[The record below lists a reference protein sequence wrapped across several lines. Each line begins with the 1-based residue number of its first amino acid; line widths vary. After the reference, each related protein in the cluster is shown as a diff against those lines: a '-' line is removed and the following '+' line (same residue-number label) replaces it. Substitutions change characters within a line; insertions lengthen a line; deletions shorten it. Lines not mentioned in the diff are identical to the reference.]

1 MHPFLAY
8 WVHDWSPFLYR
19 FTENFGIRYYGLAYL
34 AGFAAGWWL
43 LVRYAKKGLTPT
55 NAEQIGD
62 LMTALVVGVL
72 VGGRL
77 GYFVFYQPDTIWRDP
92 VTLLRVW
99 DGGMAS
105 HGGFIGVAIALWWC
119 GRSFR
124 LPWRHLGDLVVS
136 VAPAGIFFGRVANF
150 INGELWGKTSR
161 VPWAVIFPASAE
173 PGTPVEL
180 IAPRHPSQLYAA
192 ALEGLLLLGLTQWL
206 VWRTPLLRRSPGRI
220 AGVFLIGYAVVRMI
234 DEVFR
239 EPDAGV
245 SLLFGLSRGTFYSIF
260 LVGGG
265 LALILSPT
273 RPLAD
278 AKPAKVTPPAPRS

>member
-192 ALEGLLLLGLTQWL
+192 ALEGLVLLGLTQWL

-220 AGVFLIGYAVVRMI
+220 AGVFLIGYAIVRMI

-239 EPDAGV
+239 EPDAG
-245 SLLFGLSRGTFYSIF
+245 LLFGLSRGTFYSIF

-265 LALILSPT
+265 LALIFAPT
-273 RPLAD
+273 RPLPD
-278 AKPAKVTPPAPRS
+278 DKPAKVTAPAPRS